1 MKTSAPLSALLLFA
15 PVLAALA
22 VAPSAAPAADLVLAR
37 VDGEPVTAS
46 EVDVEFTA
54 RHAGHAKFMG
64 GPKEIREFL
73 DKVIDRRLLLQEA
86 YRLGL
91 DGIPAVHERVAAY
104 AENRGVQE
112 LIARE
117 IKAKA
122 KPTEAEIL
130 DAWEKRTTTLY
141 QVLQI
146 VVATREDAEDV
157 ARRLASGADFGELAR
172 ERSIARTRFRGG
184 MIPSVG
190 WGTMS
195 PEWEAAVF
203 ALEPGQTSAPF
214 ETAEGWE
221 IVRLVNRRAVEKP
234 DLGKARGRIST
245 ILEQRGLEARRRA
258 FSEELWAKYHARL
271 APGVEFRP
279 AAIAALAKSA
289 PATVLAT
296 WDGGALDL
304 ATFATGLD
312 LDGLA
317 AQPGRAAQAE
327 LDRLVR
333 FTVNDGLVRRE
344 VVARAL
350 ASTPE
355 VARDV
360 RRYQENLMEQVLYA
374 DHVLKGLVVGEEE
387 VRAWFDAHPDEFR
400 APERRRT
407 AQIVVGTKEE
417 AERLRARL
425 AAGEEFGA
433 LAREASLDTASAA
446 AGGDLGW
453 TSSQEVPA
461 EFSEVLALP
470 TGETSAPIQSK
481 HGWHLMQVT
490 EIEAPR
496 PMSYEEARDG
506 LRDRLFERRKTERRA
521 EWVRK
526 LRAVTP
532 VEIDQQAIE
541 KLAADKED
549 AGDAPPSHGVPAAH
563 GGAPP
568 HP

>member
-1 MKTSAPLSALLLFA
+1 MKTSIPLSALLL
-15 PVLAALA
+15 LAALA
-22 VAPSAAPAADLVLAR
+22 VAPPAVLAADLVLAR

-91 DGIPAVHERVAAY
+91 DEVSAVRERVTAY
-104 AENRGVQE
+104 AENRSVQE

-122 KPTEAEIL
+122 KPAEAQVRE
-130 DAWEKRTTTLY
+130 AWEKHTTTLY

-146 VVATREDAEDV
+146 VVPTRAEADDV
-157 ARRLASGADFGELAR
+157 ARRLAAGADFGELAR
-172 ERSIARTRFRGG
+172 ERSSARTRFRGG

-203 ALEPGQTSAPF
+203 ALAPGQTSAPF

-221 IVRLVNRRAVEKP
+221 IARLVDRRTVEKP
-234 DLGKARGRIST
+234 DFGKARGRIET
-245 ILEQRGLEARRRA
+245 ILEQRALEARRKT
-258 FSEELWAKYHARL
+258 FSGELWTKYRARL

-279 AAIAALAKSA
+279 AAIAALAKTA

-296 WDGGALDL
+296 WEGGSLDL
-304 ATFATGLD
+304 ATFAIGLD

-317 AQPGRAAQAE
+317 ASPERAAQAE

-333 FTVNDGLVRRE
+333 FTVNDALVRRE
-344 VVARAL
+344 VAARGL
-350 ASTPE
+350 ASVPE

-360 RRYQENLMEQVLYA
+360 RRHQESLMEQVLYA
-374 DHVLKGLVVGEEE
+374 DHVLKGLEVSEAE
-387 VRAWFDAHPDEFR
+387 VRAWYDAHLDEFR

-407 AQIVVGTKEE
+407 SQVVVGTKEE
-417 AERLRARL
+417 AEKLRARL
-425 AAGEEFGA
+425 AAGEPFGA
-433 LAREASLDTASAA
+433 LAKEASLDTASAA
-446 AGGDLGW
+446 NGGDLGW
-453 TSSQEVPA
+453 TSIQEIPA
-461 EFSEVLALP
+461 EFSAVLTLE
-470 TGETSAPIQSK
+470 TGETTAPIQSK
-481 HGWHLMQVT
+481 YGWHLMQVT
-490 EIEAPR
+490 GVEAPR
-496 PMSYEEARDG
+496 AMSYEEVRDG
-506 LRDRLFERRKTERRA
+506 LRDRFFEQGKTARRA
-521 EWVRK
+521 KWVER
-526 LRAVTP
+526 LRAATP
-532 VEIDQQAIE
+532 IEVDAKAIE

-563 GGAPP
+563 GTPPP